1 MSKELS
7 YLTPSDITEDIVI
20 IKINKSYYPGISLLE
35 LYDVT
40 RGCWRRKIESV
51 ESAKYALATYKGEVV
66 EVYKINYWCPAS
78 ELQRETIAYNPE
90 RHWNRIG
97 FFGSVA
103 DKEIREK
110 FVGKSVKNFFK
121 RGEADPVKLIK
132 AGGNT

>member
-51 ESAKYALATYKGEVV
+51 ESAKYALATYKG
-66 EVYKINYWCPAS
+66 
-78 ELQRETIAYNPE
+78 
-90 RHWNRIG
+90 
-97 FFGSVA
+97 
-103 DKEIREK
+103 
-110 FVGKSVKNFFK
+110 
-121 RGEADPVKLIK
+121 
-132 AGGNT
+132 

>member
-20 IKINKSYYPGISLLE
+20 IKINKSYYSGISSLE
-35 LYDVT
+35 LYDIT
-40 RGCWRRKIESV
+40 RGCWKRRIESV
-51 ESAKYALATYKGEVV
+51 ESARYALATYKGEVV
-66 EVYKINYWCPAS
+66 EVYKINYWCSAS
-78 ELQRETIAYNPE
+78 ELHRETIAYNLE
-90 RHWNRIG
+90 KHWNRIG

-121 RGEADPVKLIK
+121 WGEADSVKLIK
-132 AGGNT
+132 AGYNS